1 MKIAW
6 PGPVLFAAALG
17 AVIGTAFRGQT
28 PAELARTLGQVKLR
42 YILLG
47 LLLMFVFVGC
57 EAMSTRTI
65 LRQLGDRTSYRRCLG
80 YACTGFVF
88 SSMTPSA
95 SGGQPAQVCC
105 MARDGI
111 PAAHGALVMLL
122 NAVCY
127 QTATLGLAVAAIVW
141 KPALLHDLGG
151 GLGFLLGMGMAV
163 MVFLS
168 CGMLAFLFAPRPA
181 RLLADGALSL
191 GARLHLVRELSA
203 ARRKLDEQMEEYRRG
218 AACLRA
224 RPVLLPC
231 LLGLA
236 VLQLVS
242 LYLVPGVVY
251 GAFGLSGRRVPEL
264 VAMQAIL
271 TLAVSFLPLPGAVGA
286 SEGAF
291 LRGYALFFGAE
302 LVAPAML
309 VSRGISFYCFL
320 LIAAAG
326 ALLARLRARRG
337 KKAETVCQ
345 TENVVLQCGTENNP

>member
-1 MKIAW
+1 MKRTRKTW
-6 PGPVLFAAALG
+6 LGPVLIAAALG
-17 AVIGTAFRGQT
+17 AIIWVVFRGQT
-28 PAELARTLGQVKLR
+28 PAELAHTLGQVKFR
-42 YILLG
+42 YVLLG
-47 LLLMFVFVGC
+47 LLLMFTFVGC

-65 LRQLGDRTSYRRCLG
+65 LRQLGNRVPYRRCLG

-88 SSMTPSA
+88 SSITPSA

-111 PAAHGALVMLL
+111 PAAHGALAMLL

-127 QTATLGLAVAAIVW
+127 QVTTLGLAVAAIAW
-141 KPALLHDLGG
+141 RPALLHDLGG

-181 RLLADGALSL
+181 QMLAGWVLSL
-191 GARLHLVRELSA
+191 GARLHLVRDLPA
-203 ARRKLDEQMEEYRRG
+203 ARRKLDKQMEEYRRG

-224 RPVLLPC
+224 RPALLPC
-231 LLGLA
+231 LLGLT

-251 GAFGLSGRRVPEL
+251 GAFGLSGRSVPEL

-291 LRGYALFFGAE
+291 LRGYALFFGTE

-309 VSRGISFYCFL
+309 ISRGISFYCFL
-320 LIAAAG
+320 LIAAAV
-326 ALLARLRARRG
+326 ALLARLRARSL
-337 KKAETVCQ
+337 KKS
-345 TENVVLQCGTENNP
+345 